1 MYKQGLY
8 HDWVPKPVQLLMI
21 ILCTVPFLVIFG
33 VYNGNISEMTGQT
46 GQLTEYYTLGYYAAF
61 IGMTAVM
68 PLLLRTKQYFR
79 SKEIVVGCLLLL
91 VFFSWVCATTDNG
104 PLVVVCSFFI
114 GVFKMMGILEFILPI
129 FFIISPKMDRTK
141 FYPIFYPMAI
151 IMGQL
156 SGYYFSQIAY
166 EFSWEYVYL
175 YLNIYMLVCALLS
188 TILMH
193 NCRASKKLPL
203 YQFDWTGMILFVVA
217 MIVLGYVLVFTKYH
231 GWFQSETIF
240 WNLVAFVVI
249 FALFIL
255 RQKSTRRPFLIIS
268 AFAKK
273 NVYSAIIM
281 ISLLGIFLAAGSAQ
295 SVLVLGILKYSSQ
308 TNMLLNL
315 YMVPGVV
322 LGGIISYYWFK
333 HKLPLMGL
341 IIFGFAAY
349 VTAHVFI
356 YYLIAPVINVKQFFI
371 PSLLKGVGLCLLYIA
386 VTVYSCENLDMR
398 EMLTASSVFIMFRSF
413 VGPALFGSFISW
425 GMYHSQWQTANN
437 LATDMDATNYFTLL
451 SGGGLRLYGP
461 LQIQSILVA
470 VKTIFGYTILGGIL
484 SIVYIGLHNAN
495 PSPRH
500 YITLMRRRLGGRKG
514 KQFENATL
522 HQQNK
527 GIAESAPTAV

>member
-21 ILCTVPFLVIFG
+21 ILCTIPFLVIFG

-203 YQFDWTGMILFVVA
+203 YQFDWTGMILFVVS

-231 GWFQSETIF
+231 GWFQSEIIF
-240 WNLVAFVVI
+240 GNLVAFAVI

-255 RQKSTRRPFLIIS
+255 RQKTTKRPFLIIS

-295 SVLVLGILKYSSQ
+295 SVLVLGILKYSTQ

-322 LGGIISYYWFK
+322 LGGIISFLWLK
-333 HKLPLMGL
+333 HKLPLKGL
-341 IIFGFAAY
+341 IILGFAAY
-349 VTAHVFI
+349 LLAHIII
-356 YYLIAPVINVKQFFI
+356 YYLIAPIITVEQFFI

-425 GMYHSQWQTANN
+425 GMYRLQWQSANDM
-437 LATDMDATNYFTLL
+437 ATDIDASSYLTLL
-451 SGGGLRLYGP
+451 NGGGLRLYGS
-461 LQIQSILVA
+461 LQIQSIMVA
-470 VKTIFGYTILGGIL
+470 AKAIYGYTIVGGIL

-500 YITLMRRRLGGRKG
+500 YITLMRRRLGGNKE
-514 KQFENATL
+514 KHFEDTPL
-522 HQQNK
+522 HKQNK